1 MENAPEIKPSE
12 RIAVSVEL
20 LRAERAPEVVTI
32 EFDGPVH
39 HPKIAAEIAAIL
51 ELDAAE
57 ILNELSN
64 PQVLHPEKHHGSLHL
79 VCIELHFETEE
90 KKHHFLPTAKW
101 ERVHQW
107 GCEKFRVAT
116 DACANLE
123 LHSGGPK
130 GPVLNESKEI
140 GRHQGCMV
148 VWLVKPGPEKNG

>member
-1 MENAPEIKPSE
+1 MDNAPQIKPSE

-39 HPKIAAEIAAIL
+39 HPTIAARIAAIL

-64 PQVLHPEKHHGSLHL
+64 PQVLHPEKHHGRLHL
-79 VCIELHFETEE
+79 VCIDLHFETEE

-107 GCEKFRVAT
+107 GCQKFHVAI

-123 LHSGGPK
+123 LRSGGPK

-140 GRHQGCMV
+140 GRHEGCMV
-148 VWLVKPGPEKNG
+148 VWLAKPGPEKNG